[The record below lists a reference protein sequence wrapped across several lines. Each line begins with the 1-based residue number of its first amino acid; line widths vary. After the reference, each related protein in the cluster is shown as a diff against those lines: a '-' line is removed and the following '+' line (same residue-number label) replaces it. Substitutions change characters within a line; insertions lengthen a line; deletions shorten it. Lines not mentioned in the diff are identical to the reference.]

1 MDERNKKM
9 NKIPTVKEIREY
21 RLTHLWSDTLD
32 QIFDMRDHYRP
43 VPASKVARMIDKAFR
58 EYCELKPTA
67 TQLQMTVE
75 DFSHRAHICDMR
87 WPVKITKGFPRKYLK
102 KDDLKPMKK
111 VKVELGA
118 AAFEEF
124 RALAE
129 EADYPI
135 SYYLHRVSDEI
146 KSNPELKKK
155 IAYSYRKEQRQKAAQ
170 AERKGKVK
178 KVKC

>member
-1 MDERNKKM
+1 
-9 NKIPTVKEIREY
+9 
-21 RLTHLWSDTLD
+21 
-32 QIFDMRDHYRP
+32 
-43 VPASKVARMIDKAFR
+43 MIDKAFR

-67 TQLQMTVE
+67 TQLKMTVE

-87 WPVKITKGFPRKYLK
+87 WPVRIPKGFPKKYLK
-102 KDDLKPMKK
+102 KDDLKPMKS
-111 VKVELGA
+111 VKVELDA
-118 AAFEEF
+118 DAFEEF

-129 EADYPI
+129 EADCPL

-146 KSNPELKKK
+146 KGNPELKKK
-155 IAYSYRKEQRQKAAQ
+155 IAYSYRKEQRRKAAQ